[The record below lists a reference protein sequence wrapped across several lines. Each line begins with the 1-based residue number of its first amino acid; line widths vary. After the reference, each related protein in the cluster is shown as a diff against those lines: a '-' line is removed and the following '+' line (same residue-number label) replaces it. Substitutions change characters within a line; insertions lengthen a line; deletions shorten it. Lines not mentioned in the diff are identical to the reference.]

1 MISNPVGST
10 TYRVCGHDS
19 MIERMLSIIDSNFPI
34 FLEESAD
41 VAGEILLD
49 DLFAKVSDGN
59 NQLEVTVT
67 IQLLD
72 RIFVALCLTHS
83 SAQKAGKW
91 RFRSYPAWLLARS
104 ILNILKTK
112 DQTLFDPGYWS
123 SNCPDSVIDEQRRI
137 LGFIENNRQQF
148 HPEHCASAIRFVYVA
163 WAVIFLD
170 GKILMYHREDKSR
183 KEAAGNFGLP
193 GGRFRIDDAP
203 SSFHG
208 DKEIREFAT
217 GKSHWPLQFLDK
229 TLVREIEEELELH
242 QGDYAYTPLADLA
255 PYVKVEGGK
264 NNHALTEYRMRLYSI
279 QLNQRG
285 LVRLFDSISQLPSDF
300 SWFSESE
307 LITGI
312 NSSGDT
318 AFVDAIAEHKI
329 LHPNLTL
336 AGESF
341 KDAFLKPEKA
351 GSGITIP
358 LTKGQ
363 PILDGKSGK
372 PLTKIHAE
380 LTEDE
385 HDWLWALACHAKGL
399 PFEKAASNSLLR
411 YGWVK
416 LNKNDVTTITRLKE
430 KLELKGLTLIE
441 IIDGRYARLSTTPS
455 AIYFDD
461 NSFRYSIGSDKTDEY
476 FIEIKLVPLNTA
488 IGKTKAQMRNSRVP
502 WSVYK
507 SFMDAASSKTSEDPP
522 PEETKRMIN
531 EGIGAIQK
539 ELGLRMLI
547 NNKLWSFNI
556 AKETQADISGSALEE
571 VTCLRVSTDEIQS
584 TELDSR

>member
-1 MISNPVGST
+1 MSSNLVGISHLG
-10 TYRVCGHDS
+10 VCGHDS
-19 MIERMLSIIDSNFPI
+19 TLERILSIIDSSFPI

-49 DLFAKVSDGN
+49 DLVAKVSDGN

-72 RIFVALCLTHS
+72 RIFASLCLTHS

-137 LGFIENNRQQF
+137 LGFIENSRQQF
-148 HPEHCASAIRFVYVA
+148 HPEQCASAIRFVYVA
-163 WAVIFLD
+163 WAVVLLD
-170 GKILMYHREDKSR
+170 GKILMYHREDKNR
-183 KEAAGNFGLP
+183 KDAAGNFGLP
-193 GGRFRIDDAP
+193 GGRFRIEDAP
-203 SSFHG
+203 SSFHS
-208 DKEIREFAT
+208 DKEIRDFAF
-217 GKSHWPLQFLDK
+217 GKTHWPLQFLDK
-229 TLVREIEEELELH
+229 TLVREIEEELELP
-242 QGDYAYTPLADLA
+242 QCDYVYTPLVDLS

-285 LVRLFDSISQLPSDF
+285 LVRLFDSISQRPSDF

-307 LITGI
+307 LITGR
-312 NSSGDT
+312 NSGGDT

-336 AGESF
+336 ASESF

-358 LTKGQ
+358 LTQGQ

-372 PLTKIHAE
+372 PLTKIHAD
-380 LTEDE
+380 LTEGE

-399 PFEKAASNSLLR
+399 SIENAASNSLLR

-416 LNKNDVTTITRLKE
+416 LNENDVTTITRLKE
-430 KLELKGLTLIE
+430 KLDLKGVTLIE

-461 NSFRYSIGSDKTDEY
+461 NSFRYSIGTDKTGEY
-476 FIEIKLVPLNTA
+476 FIEIKLVSLNTA
-488 IGKTKAQMRNSRVP
+488 IGKTKAQTRNTRIA
-502 WSVYK
+502 WSVFE
-507 SFMDAASSKTSEDPP
+507 SFEYAASNKTGEYFPT
-522 PEETKRMIN
+522 EEIKRMIN
-531 EGIGAIQK
+531 ESVGAIQK
-539 ELGLRMLI
+539 ELGLRMLT
-547 NNKLWSFNI
+547 NNKSWSFNI
-556 AKETQADISGSALEE
+556 AKET
-571 VTCLRVSTDEIQS
+571 
-584 TELDSR
+584 